1 MHALTSRHN
10 FRRFEGLVPVY
21 ISCLCH
27 HSALQLRFSWQFKYL
42 KSQPCLPER
51 SLPRRISP
59 KAPKGE
65 KGYKRKFILRFD
77 LPRAADSGQSIRSD
91 DPIRLGRADFCDV
104 VQVGSNVVQ
113 GRSQPQTSEVSNRS
127 AVHLPCDLQSRAKI
141 VETSSLL
148 ALSLLEQWFLPPPP
162 PPCTMLLKRF

>member
-1 MHALTSRHN
+1 MSS
-10 FRRFEGLVPVY
+10 F
-21 ISCLCH
+21 CL
-27 HSALQLRFSWQFKYL
+27 AIEVSWQFKYL

-104 VQVGSNVVQ
+104 VQVVQ
-113 GRSQPQTSEVSNRS
+113 MSCRGAASPKRVRY
-127 AVHLPCDLQSRAKI
+127 LI
-141 VETSSLL
+141 VRPST
-148 ALSLLEQWFLPPPP
+148 
-162 PPCTMLLKRF
+162 